1 MNAAATFR
9 HELETTG
16 PHLAPAGRLV
26 LRGWCASTASPQP
39 PQIRLVCGA
48 TVLTLSARHDRPDVA
63 AALALPDSARACGFE
78 FAGTVPPGA
87 HLARLEASIDGTGWH
102 CLRRFLL
109 ASTSDTLH
117 GAIEYPIG
125 PVVGES
131 VRIQGWCAHPHTA
144 LASLELHYGNRRTAC
159 EFGLPRSDVAALVPS
174 SPDAARA
181 GFISVKNI
189 PVGHGPLRLC
199 ARDTA
204 GRLHFLTTDR
214 RIDIRT
220 DEENPLPLDLS
231 VPAARLGPRHPAG
244 AAAAPAPADRPRR
257 ILFVL
262 YGDMTSNSALHV
274 AALAEQLIARGHQ
287 CVVAVPRDADTLRYH
302 PGARFRC
309 ATYAECGERAALFAD
324 GAAPD
329 IVHAWT
335 TAERVRR
342 FSLAICASTGA
353 QLVVHLEDNEG
364 AIFETTT
371 GHTAAELV
379 ALPPAELDALV
390 GDDHSHPRR
399 RGEFLA
405 RTAGCTLIL
414 DRLDELLPPGKPAR
428 ILWPAAA
435 PEFFERPIPW
445 ELREALGW
453 DRDHTVLFYHGNLH
467 PTNRAE
473 MAELHEAVVALNL
486 AGTPTTLLRAGRDFC
501 ALPGDL
507 AARAAPHIV
516 ALGRIDN
523 HAHLAP
529 LLALADIFVQPGS
542 PDSFNNYRFP
552 SKLPEFFATGR
563 PVILPR
569 TNLGAVV
576 RHGVEA
582 FVLDQ
587 ADAAGIAAAVRTIH
601 ADPSLAARL
610 AVGAAAFAREHF
622 SWDRSAESLA
632 TFYDVIAP
640 TPAGNTE

>member
-1 MNAAATFR
+1 MNAATTFR

-16 PHLAPAGRLV
+16 PHIAQAGHLA
-26 LRGWCASTASPQP
+26 LRGWCASTLSPQP
-39 PQIRLVCGA
+39 PQVRLVCGA
-48 TVLTLSARHDRPDVA
+48 TVLPSAARLERPDVA
-63 AALALPDSARACGFE
+63 AALGLPATALTSGFE
-78 FAGTVPPGA
+78 ISGSVPPGA
-87 HLARLEASIDGTGWH
+87 HLARLEASLDGTTWH

-109 ASTSDTLH
+109 ASTPDTLH
-117 GAIEYPIG
+117 GAIEYPTG
-125 PVVGES
+125 SVVAES
-131 VRIQGWCAHPHTA
+131 VRIQGWCAHPHAA
-144 LASLELHYGNRRTAC
+144 LASLELHYGNRRIAC
-159 EFGLPRSDVAALVPS
+159 EFGLPRTDVAAIVPS

-199 ARDTA
+199 ARDTT

-214 RIDIRT
+214 HVDIRT
-220 DEENPLPLDLS
+220 DEENPHPLDLS
-231 VPAARLGPRHPAG
+231 APAARLGPRHPAG
-244 AAAAPAPADRPRR
+244 AATTPAPAARPRR

-274 AALAEQLIARGHQ
+274 AALADRLIARGHE
-287 CVVAVPRDADTLRYH
+287 CVVAVPRDADTIRYH

-309 ATYAECGERAALFAD
+309 ATYAECGERAALFVG
-324 GAAPD
+324 GAAPE

-342 FSLAICASTGA
+342 FALAVCTATGA
-353 QLVVHLEDNEG
+353 QLIVHLEDNEG
-364 AIFETTT
+364 AIFESTT
-371 GHTAAELV
+371 GRTAAELA

-399 RGEFLA
+399 RAEFLA
-405 RTAGCTLIL
+405 RAAGCTLIL
-414 DRLDELLPPGKPAR
+414 DRLAELLPPGKPSCVF
-428 ILWPAAA
+428 WPAAA

-445 ELREALGW
+445 ELRDALGW
-453 DRDHTVLFYHGNLH
+453 GRDHTVLFYHGNLH

-473 MAELHEAVVALNL
+473 MAELYEAVVALN
-486 AGTPTTLLRAGRDFC
+486 ATGTPTTLVRAGRDFC

-507 AARAAPHIV
+507 AARAAPHVIS
-516 ALGRIDN
+516 LGRIDN

-529 LLALADIFVQPGS
+529 LLALADVFVQPGS

-569 TNLGAVV
+569 SNLGAHL

-582 FVLDQ
+582 YVLDR
-587 ADAAGIAAAVRTIH
+587 ADAAGIAAAVRTLR
-601 ADPSLAARL
+601 ADPALAALL
-610 AVGAAAFAREHF
+610 AASAATFARDHF
-622 SWDRSAESLA
+622 SWDRSADSLA
-632 TFYDVIAP
+632 AFYENIPAP
-640 TPAGNTE
+640 AA

>member
-1 MNAAATFR
+1 VNAAATFR
-9 HELETTG
+9 HEIETPG
-16 PHLAPAGRLV
+16 PYHAPAGHLA
-26 LRGWCASTASPQP
+26 LRGWCASIASPQP
-39 PQIRLVCGA
+39 PQVRLVCGA
-48 TVLTLSARHDRPDVA
+48 TVLASAARLDRPDVA
-63 AALALPDSARACGFE
+63 TALGLPATARACGFE
-78 FAGTVPPGA
+78 FTGTVPPGA
-87 HLARLEASIDGTGWH
+87 HLARLEASLDGTAWH

-109 ASTSDTLH
+109 ASTADTLH
-117 GAIEYPIG
+117 GAIEYPTG
-125 PVVGES
+125 PVVGDS
-131 VRIQGWCAHPHTA
+131 VRIQGWCAHPHAA
-144 LASLELHYGNRRTAC
+144 LASVELHYGNRRIAC
-159 EFGLPRSDVAALVPS
+159 EFGLPRADVAALVPS
-174 SPDAARA
+174 SPDAPRA

-231 VPAARLGPRHPAG
+231 APAARLGPLHPARTE
-244 AAAAPAPADRPRR
+244 AQPAPATHPRR

-262 YGDMTSNSALHV
+262 YGDMTSNSAIHV
-274 AALAEQLIARGHQ
+274 AALADQLIARGHE

-309 ATYAECGERAALFAD
+309 TTYAECGERAALFAG

-342 FSLAICASTGA
+342 FALAVCETTGA
-353 QLVVHLEDNEG
+353 HLVVHLEDNEG
-364 AIFETTT
+364 AIFESIT
-371 GHTAAELV
+371 GRTAAELA
-379 ALPPAELDALV
+379 ALPPAKLDALV

-399 RGEFLA
+399 RAEFLA
-405 RTAGCTLIL
+405 RAAGCTLIL
-414 DRLDELLPPGKPAR
+414 DRLAELLPPEKPSCVF
-428 ILWPAAA
+428 WPAAA

-453 DRDHTVLFYHGNLH
+453 GRGHTVLFYHGNLH

-473 MAELHEAVVALNL
+473 MAELYEAVVALN
-486 AGTPTTLLRAGRDFC
+486 ATGTPTTLLRAGRDFC
-501 ALPGDL
+501 ALPRDL
-507 AARAAPHIV
+507 AARAAPHVIS
-516 ALGRIDN
+516 LGRIDN

-552 SKLPEFFATGR
+552 SKLPEFFASGR

-569 TNLGAVV
+569 SNLGAVV
-576 RHGVEA
+576 RHGEDA
-582 FVLDQ
+582 FVLDR
-587 ADAAGIAAAVRTIH
+587 ADAAGIAAAVRTLR
-601 ADPSLAARL
+601 ADPTLASRL
-610 AVGAAAFAREHF
+610 ASGAAAFAQGHF
-622 SWDRSAESLA
+622 SWDRAAEALA
-632 TFYDVIAP
+632 AFYIATVP
-640 TPAGNTE
+640 VPN